1 MKKILIAIGVLAM
14 AASPLVAWQFGTGS
28 GNNQG
33 TLAPLPPKKAPT
45 KRSLTGVVH
54 DQKDSPL
61 AHAVVYLKDTRTS
74 NVKTYIANPD
84 GTYQFNGLSPN
95 QDYELYAEFDGRKSS
110 TKTLSAFDS
119 REKASINL
127 KVETK
132 EK

>member
-1 MKKILIAIGVLAM
+1 MKKTLIAMAVLAL

-28 GNNQG
+28 GDHG

-54 DQKDSPL
+54 DQKDTPL
-61 AHAVVYLKDTRTS
+61 GHAVVYLKDTRTA
-74 NVKTYIANPD
+74 NVKTYIANAD

-119 REKASINL
+119 REKANINL
-127 KVETK
+127 RVETK
-132 EK
+132 AR